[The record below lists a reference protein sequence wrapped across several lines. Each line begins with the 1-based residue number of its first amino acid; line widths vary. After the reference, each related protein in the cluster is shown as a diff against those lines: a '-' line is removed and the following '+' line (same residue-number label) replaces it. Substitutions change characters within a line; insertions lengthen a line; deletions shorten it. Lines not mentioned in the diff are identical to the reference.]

1 MKVSSR
7 KRRESGARAGCNT
20 WFGGCLGP
28 IPPSRPRLG
37 YCKSDAMSKLSTTLE
52 ALNTALENEDFE
64 RGFALLEAAYASANL
79 VDKVQLAL
87 HSAHLHS
94 LYADGGVEEGLGALK
109 IARSLDFLI
118 ERNPLYTALEA
129 ELQAYGARESDE
141 SAMKRIE
148 QQATTALTGN
158 LLARYHAA
166 AALSLLELNDEV
178 LGVWLSLGWKEL
190 PKHLHWR
197 YFAWL
202 GSAYEGIGQL
212 EGAEDAYREA
222 VDHAPRV
229 QQAAML
235 AEQAALNLSLERF
248 EMAGLLLER
257 AREQMQTDG
266 GQEAQMLTQ
275 WHYLRA
281 QAEMGLGR
289 PESAEN
295 HILEA
300 VRLETEAG
308 ESSYGVTLVHGQ
320 VLMAL
325 GRSLEALEQLREA
338 VVIASPLDLPYAL
351 HELGVALLDLDRILE
366 AKEALRRTLES
377 EEYPFMPEVQ
387 ADLAEAEYR
396 MGNLHEAEEM
406 AQSALGMGAT
416 VTASLVLGAVALEY
430 YHLDE
435 ALEHYTR
442 ALNESAEGSRE
453 WTLGHQ
459 MVADILAQ
467 QGFSD
472 PANILEHAQ
481 KALERTPVSDEWHH
495 TLQGYVTRANEM
507 MAQGRSSRTLN

>member
-1 MKVSSR
+1 
-7 KRRESGARAGCNT
+7 
-20 WFGGCLGP
+20 
-28 IPPSRPRLG
+28 
-37 YCKSDAMSKLSTTLE
+37 MSKLSTTLQ
-52 ALNTALENEDFE
+52 ALEAALEQEDFE
-64 RGFALLEAAYASANL
+64 RGFALLEAAFSSASI

-94 LYADGGVEEGLGALK
+94 LYADGGVEDGLAALK
-109 IARSLDFLI
+109 VARSLDFLVGQ
-118 ERNPLYTALEA
+118 NLLYTALEA
-129 ELQAYGARESDE
+129 EFQAYAGREADE
-141 SAMKRIE
+141 GSLRRVQ
-148 QQATTALTGN
+148 QQATSALTGT

-166 AALSLLELNDEV
+166 AALSLLELNEEV
-178 LGVWLSLGWKEL
+178 LGVWLSLNWQGL

-202 GSAYEGIGQL
+202 GSVYEGIGQL
-212 EGAEDAYREA
+212 EGAEEAYREA

-257 AREQMQTDG
+257 AREQMESDG
-266 GQEAQMLTQ
+266 GQDVQMLTQ

-281 QAEMGLGR
+281 QVELGLGR
-289 PESAEN
+289 PESAET

-300 VRLETEAG
+300 KKIELEAG
-308 ESSYGVTLVHGQ
+308 EASYGVTLVHGQ

-325 GRSLEALEQLREA
+325 GKPQEALEQLKEA
-338 VVIASPLDLPYAL
+338 VTIASPVDLPYAL
-351 HELGVALLDLDRILE
+351 HELGVALLDLDRIIE
-366 AKEALRRTLES
+366 ARDALRQVLES
-377 EEYPFMPEVQ
+377 EEYPFLPEVQ
-387 ADLAEAEYR
+387 ADLAETEYR
-396 MGNLHEAEEM
+396 LGNLHEAEEM
-406 AQSALGMGAT
+406 AGAALGMGAT

-442 ALNESAEGSRE
+442 ALTESAEGGRE

-467 QGFSD
+467 QGFQD
-472 PANILEHAQ
+472 PTQILEHAQ

-495 TLQGYVTRANEM
+495 TLQGYVAKANEM
-507 MAQGRSSRTLN
+507 LAQGRSSRTLN

>member
-1 MKVSSR
+1 VGEVKVCSTE
-7 KRRESGARAGCNT
+7 RESRR
-20 WFGGCLGP
+20 
-28 IPPSRPRLG
+28 IPPARPQLG

-52 ALNTALENEDFE
+52 ALNTALEREDFE
-64 RGFALLEAAYASANL
+64 RGFALLEAAYPSASL
-79 VDKVQLAL
+79 VDKVELAL

-129 ELQAYGARESDE
+129 ELQAYSARESDE
-141 SAMKRIE
+141 SAMRQIG

-178 LGVWLSLGWKEL
+178 LGVWLSLGWQEL

-197 YFAWL
+197 YWAWL
-202 GSAYEGIGQL
+202 GSVYEGIGQL
-212 EGAEDAYREA
+212 EGAESAYREA
-222 VDHAPRV
+222 VDQAPRV

-257 AREQMQTDG
+257 AREQMQSDG

-300 VRLETEAG
+300 VRLELEAG

-338 VVIASPLDLPYAL
+338 VTIASPLDLPYAL

-377 EEYPFMPEVQ
+377 EEYPFVPEVQ

-396 MGNLHEAEEM
+396 LGNLHEAEEM

-442 ALNESAEGSRE
+442 ALSESAEGSRE

-467 QGFSD
+467 QGFQD
-472 PANILEHAQ
+472 PSNILEHAQ

-495 TLQGYVTRANEM
+495 TLQGYVTKASEM